1 MRKLCALLIS
11 VALVFGVALVPATA
25 AAQPNGKLELDLG
38 QKSGN
43 SNGVTFDLPEAPVVE
58 GKHALVPVRSIA
70 GKLGGQVAFDKKS
83 KQVMLTFG
91 KTEIVM
97 QAGKTDCYVNGKR
110 HSLPIAPQQKGN
122 NGTVFV
128 PIRWL
133 CETLGAKVDFLPNGK
148 IKINWS
154 RHHDEPSKPLPP
166 VKPIQVA
173 FQAVPQAMLQA
184 DLLQT
189 NPDKPLLWYGPATN
203 LLENSSFALR
213 DKNILVVTRGWQG
226 STGYGIEVESLHVVE
241 SELVVRAR
249 LVNPAQGSFQ
259 ATVMQYVY
267 QALILPD
274 KLPQID
280 SWRIETLDGQ
290 LLNARQLTAT
300 IPYEAAVEADVSWA
314 ALGEAG
320 VVAKPVTVKG
330 KDKLLVVIKRGPVPS
345 TGYGIELQSLAM
357 NSWGSISAHVE
368 HTNPAL
374 DSFQAQVIRYPY
386 QAVYV
391 DPIYIGHEFT
401 VALVNKTWDQ
411 LVAVPKTLKTAIDR
425 SKRGVLVGYGRDLLH
440 DPGVWADK
448 LLLVAMRGYCPTGG
462 YSITIDSLLRHDDNL
477 VLVKVSE
484 QDPAPG
490 SMLTM
495 AITYPYH
502 IVEVPAELIQY
513 EFQLLER

>member
-25 AAQPNGKLELDLG
+25 AVQPNGKLELVLG
-38 QKSGN
+38 QKSGT
-43 SNGVTFDLPEAPVVE
+43 SNGVIFDLPEAPVVE
-58 GKHALVPVRSIA
+58 GKHSLVPVRSIA
-70 GKLGGQVAFDKKS
+70 GKLGGQVTFDKKS

-97 QAGKTDCYVNGKR
+97 QVGKTECYVNGKR
-110 HSLPIAPQQKGN
+110 YSLPIAPQQKGN

-154 RHHDEPSKPLPP
+154 WHHDEPNNPLPP

-173 FQAVPQAMLQA
+173 FQAVPQAILQA

-189 NPDKPLLWYGPATN
+189 NPDKPLLWYGPAAN
-203 LLENSSFALR
+203 LLENFSLPLR

-226 STGYGIEVESLHVVE
+226 STGYGIEVESIHVDGN
-241 SELVVRAR
+241 ELVVRVR

-267 QALILPD
+267 HALVLPD
-274 KLPQID
+274 KLPQING
-280 SWRIETLDGQ
+280 WRIETLDGQ

-300 IPYEAAVEADVSWA
+300 IPYEAAVGADVSWA
-314 ALGEAG
+314 ALEEAG

-330 KDKLLVVIKRGPVPS
+330 QDKLLVVIKRGQVYS
-345 TGYGIELQSLAM
+345 TGYGVELQSLAM
-357 NSWGSISAHVE
+357 NSWGSISAQVE
-368 HTNPAL
+368 YTKPAPG
-374 DSFQAQVIRYPY
+374 SYQAQVIGYPY
-386 QAVYV
+386 QAAYV
-391 DPIYIGHEFT
+391 DPIYIGHEFKVT
-401 VALVNKTWDQ
+401 LVNKTWDQ
-411 LVAVPKTLKTAIDR
+411 LAAVPKTLKSTIDR

-462 YSITIDSLLRHDDNL
+462 YSITIDSLLRHDDDL

-490 SMLTM
+490 SMVTM

-502 IVEVPAELIQY
+502 IVEIPVELAQY
-513 EFQLLER
+513 KFQLLEK

>member
-11 VALVFGVALVPATA
+11 VTLVFGAVLIPGTA
-25 AAQPNGKLELDLG
+25 AAQPNGKLELVLG
-38 QKSGN
+38 KKNGN
-43 SNGVTFDLPEAPVVE
+43 SNGMTFELPEAPVVE
-58 GKHALVPVRSIA
+58 GKHSLVPVRSIA
-70 GKLGGQVAFDKKS
+70 AKLGGQVAFDKKT

-97 QAGKTDCYVNGKR
+97 QVGKTECYVNGKR
-110 HSLPIAPQQKGN
+110 YSLPIAPQQKGN

-133 CETLGAKVDFLPNGK
+133 CETLGARVDFLPNGK
-148 IKINWS
+148 IRVKWNWN
-154 RHHDEPSKPLPP
+154 HDKPNNPLPP
-166 VKPIQVA
+166 AKPIEVPYQV
-173 FQAVPQAMLQA
+173 VPQAILQA

-203 LLENSSFALR
+203 LLENPSLALR
-213 DKNILVVTRGWQG
+213 DKNILVITRGWQG
-226 STGYGIEVESLHVVE
+226 STGYSIEVESIHVAGN
-241 SELVVRAR
+241 ELVVRVR
-249 LVNPAQGSFQ
+249 LVDPAQGSFQ
-259 ATVMQYVY
+259 ADVMQYVY
-267 QALILPD
+267 QALILSD

-280 SWRIETLDGQ
+280 SWRIETLDGK
-290 LLNARQLTAT
+290 LLNAQQLAAT
-300 IPYEAAVEADVSWA
+300 IPYETAVSSDISWA

-320 VVAKPVTVKG
+320 VIAKPVTVKG
-330 KDKLLVVIKRGPVPS
+330 QDKLLVIIKRGPVPS

-357 NSWGSISAHVE
+357 NSWGSISAQVE
-368 HTNPAL
+368 YTKPAPG
-374 DSFQAQVIRYPY
+374 SYQAQVIRYPY

-391 DPIYIGHEFT
+391 DPIYIGHEFK

-411 LVAVPKTLKTAIDR
+411 LVAVPKTLKTTIDR

-440 DPGVWADK
+440 DPGTWADK

-462 YSITIDSLLRHDDNL
+462 YDITIDSLLRHDDNL

-490 SMLTM
+490 SMVTM

-502 IVEVPAELIQY
+502 IVEVPAELVQY
-513 EFQLLER
+513 SFQLLEK